1 MKKLLTCILALG
13 LMLTS
18 PVMAETEA
26 PAEGGLSKDLVILYT
41 SDVHCCVDQGFGYV
55 GLKAVRDSLEAA
67 GNYTLLVDDG
77 DSIQGEPL
85 GTMTSGE
92 ADIDLMNAVGYDIAI
107 PGNHEFDYG
116 MDRFLEL
123 AEKAE
128 FPYISCNFNKE
139 GELVF
144 DPYII
149 KEFDG
154 VKIGFVGVTTPKTL
168 TSSTPKYFQDE
179 NGNFIYGFLQDG
191 TGEGVYNAVQKA
203 VDDARAEGAQYI
215 VVMAHLGNEA
225 ECSPWT
231 YAEVIENTN
240 GIDFFLDGHS
250 HDTDQLVVKNKDGE
264 DVIRSACGTK
274 MGGIGWAKI
283 TVDGEL
289 SAGLYS
295 WNNDV
300 SAPELLGIKNEISDV
315 LDAETAELD
324 EALQTVVAK
333 SAVELTI
340 YDPEAVDGE
349 GKPIRIVRRAETNLG
364 DLCADAYLDQSGADI
379 AFVNGGGIRISLP
392 KGDITLNDILKVH
405 PFGNSM
411 CVIEVTGQQILD
423 ALEWGAHAMP
433 GENGGF
439 LQVAGLTYEIHT
451 YIDSTCTQD
460 ENSMFTGVTGEYR
473 VKNVMV
479 GGEPLDLEKTYTLAS
494 HNYMLKNNGDGYTMF
509 AGANIL
515 QDEVKLDNQVL
526 KDYITGT
533 LGGVIGEEYADP
545 YGQGRIIAVEEAPAE
560 EAPAEEAPAEEAPAE
575 EAPAEEE
582 PAA

>member
-123 AEKAE
+123 TEKAE

-315 LDAETAELD
+315 LAAETAELD

-340 YDPEAVDGE
+340 TDPEAVDGE

-545 YGQGRIIAVEEAPAE
+545 YGQGRIIAVEEAPAQ
-560 EAPAEEAPAEEAPAE
+560 EAPAEEAPAE